1 MPSYDVVVV
10 GGGPIGAVAARTA
23 AEEGASVLLVERRSC
38 IEGPS
43 PCTGLISRHALT
55 ALGASERS
63 VLRRIRAVAVHSPN
77 VRALLRADADKAVVV
92 DRADLERE
100 LLERAAAAGVDVRLG
115 TAAVGARRGEVRV
128 RWQGGVDAVGAQVIV
143 GADGPESGTAKWFG
157 LPGPAETLRAVQV
170 EVIAEGLEDA
180 VEVFLG
186 RDVAPGF
193 FAWSVPAEPGRRRV
207 GVAVSASHDPTE
219 FLDRLLARRFPEA
232 RVISSIAAAI
242 PIPPVASIVG
252 DGVLLVGDAAAQ
264 VKPWSGGGL
273 YVGGVCARLAG
284 RAAAGAVRDGDA
296 SQGRLRSYEMAC
308 SRAVGGELRFGG
320 AARSVLRSMSDPALD
335 AALAVLEDEELAAFI
350 AREADIDHPSRILSR
365 VVSHPHLW
373 PRLFSLWTAVR
384 SADASCLSSE
394 TIDPV

>member
-10 GGGPIGAVAARTA
+10 WGVPIGAAVARTA
-23 AEEGASVLLVERRSC
+23 AEEGASVLLVERRSR

-43 PCTGLISRHALT
+43 PCTGLVSGHALT

-63 VLRRIRAVAVHSPN
+63 VLRRIRAVAVHGPN
-77 VRALLRADADKAVVV
+77 ARAILRADSDKAVVV

-115 TAAVGARRGEVRV
+115 TSAVGARRGEVRV
-128 RWQGGVDAVGAQVIV
+128 RRQGGVDAVEARVVV
-143 GADGPESGTAKWFG
+143 GADGPESETAKWFG
-157 LPGPAETLRAVQV
+157 LPGPAEALRAAQV
-170 EVIAEGLEDA
+170 EVVVGGPEDT
-180 VEVFLG
+180 VEVFVG

-193 FAWSVPAEPGRRRV
+193 FAWSVPAESGRRRV
-207 GVAVSASHDPTE
+207 GVAVSDPHDPAD
-219 FLDRLLARRFPEA
+219 LLRRLMARRFPEA
-232 RVISSIAAAI
+232 RVISSIASSI
-242 PIPPVASIVG
+242 PIPPVTPVVG

-284 RAAAGAVRDGDA
+284 RAAAAAARDGDA
-296 SQGRLRSYEMAC
+296 SRVNLSRYEDAC
-308 SRAVGGELRFGG
+308 RRTVGGELRFGG
-320 AARSVLRSMSDPALD
+320 IARSLLRSMSDPALD
-335 AALAVLEDEELAAFI
+335 AALAALQDEELAAFI

-365 VVSHPHLW
+365 VISHPHLW
-373 PRLFSLWTAVR
+373 PGLFSLWTAVR
-384 SADASCLSSE
+384 GADATRLSSE